1 MTHVLEAAAHTDGD
15 VMHSFWQGFP
25 IAQECAAGE
34 LWDDDLWHD
43 VGARRFGSRAK
54 RVRSPCFR
62 SHWRRGQEYY
72 VFAGEFDAAAA
83 LIEEADTIAAA
94 TGYAPVRYHAISL
107 SRLARRGGRVE
118 AAARG
123 HHRTCGAHRG
133 EGRVVGLVGCM
144 TAMLNNGLG
153 HYEDALRAAKQACDH
168 EDLGPYRMSLA
179 ELIEAGVR
187 CGEREAALEAVA
199 LMETQ
204 ASRRNGLGAGYPGAL
219 PSPGRRRYD
228 CRGLLPRGNR
238 SARAHQDA
246 RLSRARRISS
256 MESGYAA

>member
-1 MTHVLEAAAHTDGD
+1 MR
-15 VMHSFWQGFP
+15 SFWQGFP

-43 VGARRFGSRAK
+43 VGATAVRLAREAGALAMLPLALATRAGN
-54 RVRSPCFR
+54 
-62 SHWRRGQEYY
+62 H

-83 LIEEADTIAAA
+83 LIEEANTIAAA

-107 SRLARRGGRVE
+107 SVWRGAEAESKRLLE
-118 AAARG
+118 ATTELAAS
-123 HHRTCGAHRG
+123 RG

-144 TAMLNNGLG
+144 TAILNNGLG

-204 ASRRNGLGAGYPGAL
+204 AAAGTDWALGTLARCRAL
-219 PSPGRRRYD
+219 VADDHD

-238 SARAHQDA
+238 SARAHQNA
-246 RLSRARRISS
+246 RLSRALASRVWRV
-256 MESGYAA
+256 AAPR

>member
-1 MTHVLEAAAHTDGD
+1 MNCGTTICGTTWGATAVRLARETGALAMLPLALGD
-15 VMHSFWQGFP
+15 
-25 IAQECAAGE
+25 AGRKTMCSQ
-34 LWDDDLWHD
+34 
-43 VGARRFGSRAK
+43 ANSMRR
-54 RVRSPCFR
+54 PT
-62 SHWRRGQEYY
+62 
-72 VFAGEFDAAAA
+72 
-83 LIEEADTIAAA
+83 LIEEAGTIAVA

-107 SRLARRGGRVE
+107 SVWRGAEAESKRLLE
-118 AAARG
+118 AAPELA
-123 HHRTCGAHRG
+123 ASRG

-144 TAMLNNGLG
+144 TAILNNGLG

-187 CGEREAALEAVA
+187 CGEREPALEAVA

-204 ASRRNGLGAGYPGAL
+204 ASRRNGLGAGHPARCRRL
-219 PSPGRRRYD
+219 RRRRYD

-246 RLSRARRISS
+246 RLSRALASRLWRVVTPH
-256 MESGYAA
+256 EPASGCPRTSGRCP